1 MVLRFALISHQVQ
14 NFTHQQVTEVR
25 NQLLAIDKELVSA
38 SLDKTSPRLQELKR
52 EVVLIGN
59 TFLRLEKF
67 VNMNFTGF
75 YKVRAEYY
83 RNSISNKYSVVL
95 CCSDTCGVRMIAPM
109 QSAVLQ
115 LDD

>member
-1 MVLRFALISHQVQ
+1 MSCTLALITHQVQ

-59 TFLRLEKF
+59 SFLRLEKF

-75 YKVRAEYY
+75 YKVRAAYY
-83 RNSISNKYSVVL
+83 SNSISNYTVL
-95 CCSDTCGVRMIAPM
+95 CCATAMLARFACSLRSLVPN
-109 QSAVLQ
+109 
-115 LDD
+115 

>member
-1 MVLRFALISHQVQ
+1 VTPYSTTTLYGMQLVDSPSNALFALCCHCTHQVQ

-75 YKVRAEYY
+75 YKVRGRLRYII
-83 RNSISNKYSVVL
+83 R
-95 CCSDTCGVRMIAPM
+95 
-109 QSAVLQ
+109 
-115 LDD
+115 

>member
-1 MVLRFALISHQVQ
+1 VQ

-75 YKVRAEYY
+75 YKVRAAHCS
-83 RNSISNKYSVVL
+83 NSSSNYKCCVALQRYLQPLHDRFIASCITGVV
-95 CCSDTCGVRMIAPM
+95 I
-109 QSAVLQ
+109 
-115 LDD
+115 